1 MATTQISLELLQLR
15 LLVTQMGDQVREQ
28 LDALLMVLE
37 TGDQEAI
44 LEVELAERQADVWH
58 QRIEVRCEQ
67 VLALFAPVARDL
79 RMVFAINKMAS
90 DLEYVSDSAQSAVGF
105 YQRVYQKGIRRP
117 PVDVQLT
124 EMMRLI
130 LSMFDH
136 VMRSFDDERRPDA
149 DQLDWIEQRINRI
162 NLETDALLA
171 GYLRGGVGEHEAL
184 NALMWLSIVRKLEK
198 IGDFLVSLGSR
209 VSYFMGTSDPVNGSY
224 L

>member
-162 NLETDALLA
+162 NIETDALLA

>member
-162 NLETDALLA
+162 NIETDALLA

-224 L
+224 F

>member
-105 YQRVYQKGIRRP
+105 YQRVCQKGIRRP

-162 NLETDALLA
+162 NIETDALLA

>member
-15 LLVTQMGDQVREQ
+15 SLVTQMGDQVREQ

-136 VMRSFDDERRPDA
+136 VMRSFEDERRPDA

-162 NLETDALLA
+162 NFETDALLA

-224 L
+224 F

>member
-1 MATTQISLELLQLR
+1 
-15 LLVTQMGDQVREQ
+15 
-28 LDALLMVLE
+28 
-37 TGDQEAI
+37 
-44 LEVELAERQADVWH
+44 VELAERQADVWH

-136 VMRSFDDERRPDA
+136 VMRSFEDERRPDA

-162 NLETDALLA
+162 NIETDALLA

-224 L
+224 F